1 MRTRGFTLL
10 EVLVALVVFAVAA
23 VALGSAYVNVLTAYD
38 LAGKGNNRDED
49 IRFARAMFLA
59 EPDRKKAETGGD
71 FEAPNNARV
80 RWHATIEPT
89 DTADLFQ
96 VTFVCETSDTGSGP
110 PRPPRTEKFMLL
122 RPTWSEGGDAAKLHA
137 KAKERI
143 QEINQKRTP

>member
-1 MRTRGFTLL
+1 MRARGFTLL

-38 LAGKGNNRDED
+38 LAGKGNSRDEN
-49 IRFARAMFLA
+49 IRFARSMLLA
-59 EPDRKKAETGGD
+59 EPDRKKAETGDD
-71 FEAPNNARV
+71 FETPDNARV

-89 DTADLFQ
+89 DTADLFR
-96 VTFVCETSDTGSGP
+96 VTFVCETSNTGPGP
-110 PRPPRTEKFMLL
+110 TRPPRTETFMLL